1 MIVIKSLKSSQN
13 NSSIMKLT
21 KQTKFIKEKQSQQK
35 NNTFNQNIGSKFS
48 KNSLKE
54 TMITM

>member
-1 MIVIKSLKSSQN
+1 
-13 NSSIMKLT
+13 MKLT